1 MRRIEEG
8 TKNKEEEEEER
19 GKRKRDRKERKG
31 GWKGEMRKEEK

>member
-8 TKNKEEEEEER
+8 TKNREYGER
-19 GKRKRDRKERKG
+19 GKRRKIRKERTG